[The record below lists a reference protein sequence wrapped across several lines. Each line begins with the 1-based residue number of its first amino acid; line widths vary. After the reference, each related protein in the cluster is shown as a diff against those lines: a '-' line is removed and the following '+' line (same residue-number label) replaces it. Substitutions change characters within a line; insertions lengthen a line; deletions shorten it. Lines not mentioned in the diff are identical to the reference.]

1 MTTTYIWFGKN
12 AYNLSLFLFRR
23 PGQQSKITLFIE
35 PFTPLVWLGIAA
47 ATLLAGPVF
56 WLIHRSS
63 LYYTQS
69 EEGFGGL
76 VELKNCF
83 WYTYGALLQQGIMS
97 FEEVLHMC
105 LQLLWKMTNIVV
117 TGGNMIPKADSGRV
131 FLGFWWLFVV
141 IVVTSYSGNLVAF
154 LTFPRVEPSL
164 SGVQQLLQLNQD
176 GRMTWSISKNS
187 HVGDYLKV

>member
-1 MTTTYIWFGKN
+1 
-12 AYNLSLFLFRR
+12 
-23 PGQQSKITLFIE
+23 
-35 PFTPLVWLGIAA
+35 
-47 ATLLAGPVF
+47 
-56 WLIHRSS
+56 
-63 LYYTQS
+63 
-69 EEGFGGL
+69 
-76 VELKNCF
+76 
-83 WYTYGALLQQGIMS
+83 
-97 FEEVLHMC
+97 
-105 LQLLWKMTNIVV
+105 MTNIVV